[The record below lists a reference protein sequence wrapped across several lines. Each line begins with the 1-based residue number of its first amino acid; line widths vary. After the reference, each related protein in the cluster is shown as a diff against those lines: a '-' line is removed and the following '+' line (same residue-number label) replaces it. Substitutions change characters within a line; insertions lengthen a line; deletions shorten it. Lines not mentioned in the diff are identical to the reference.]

1 MVLDYIEEYCLQ
13 IKENGDCFLRD
24 VIDIVELF
32 NAVALGVIGCVDREA
47 LVVVRGIGLLL

>member
-1 MVLDYIEEYCLQ
+1 MVLDYIEKYCLQ

-47 LVVVRGIGLLL
+47 LVVV